1 MSVINFLYNSENI
14 LIQSNPNEILSS
26 IYNQFCVKANVK
38 RANVN
43 FLCNGQTLDEKIT
56 EDKIPKTLDNKK
68 LIVVVD
74 ITPNPNQISDNQIL
88 IRSKEI
94 ICPKCKESGVITMD
108 DKYNIIVD
116 NCKNGHKSNNLSIS
130 EFEITQNI
138 DISKIICEIC
148 KNNNMGNVYNNE
160 FYRCIN
166 CKMNLCPL
174 CKKIRHFSNHI
185 FINYE
190 NKNFICQDHGEPY
203 ISYCNDC
210 LINLCYICEEKHFKH
225 NITDF
230 KKLRKNKEDL
240 EKAILSIR
248 EYINKAKQIVDA
260 DIKNYKN
267 RWNKIIQN
275 YEIIYKIK
283 KDIFECLEKGQR
295 NLQNLINQN
304 FIIKNLEQD
313 LNSIINANNI
323 IDRYKNVLKI
333 YEKMENE
340 NIIRQTEYKNDIIIK
355 YKINNKNKIRIF
367 GEEFVSNNKD
377 NCQIIYEYKK
387 YKLSEYFKFNNPEN
401 NIFEIIL
408 TGINNIK
415 DASFMFYD
423 CDSLISLPDIS
434 EWNTINVINMNSMFQ
449 YCSSLETLPDIS
461 KWDTTNVT
469 EMNYMFAHCSSLKSI
484 PDISK
489 WNLINTTDKRNM
501 FIGCSPSLIIPKIV
515 E

>member
-1 MSVINFLYNSENI
+1 M
-14 LIQSNPNEILSS
+14 
-26 IYNQFCVKANVK
+26 
-38 RANVN
+38 
-43 FLCNGQTLDEKIT
+43 
-56 EDKIPKTLDNKK
+56 
-68 LIVVVD
+68 
-74 ITPNPNQISDNQIL
+74 
-88 IRSKEI
+88 
-94 ICPKCKESGVITMD
+94 
-108 DKYNIIVD
+108 
-116 NCKNGHKSNNLSIS
+116 
-130 EFEITQNI
+130 
-138 DISKIICEIC
+138 
-148 KNNNMGNVYNNE
+148 
-160 FYRCIN
+160 
-166 CKMNLCPL
+166 
-174 CKKIRHFSNHI
+174 
-185 FINYE
+185 
-190 NKNFICQDHGEPY
+190 
-203 ISYCNDC
+203 
-210 LINLCYICEEKHFKH
+210 
-225 NITDF
+225 
-230 KKLRKNKEDL
+230 
-240 EKAILSIR
+240 
-248 EYINKAKQIVDA
+248 
-260 DIKNYKN
+260 
-267 RWNKIIQN
+267 
-275 YEIIYKIK
+275 
-283 KDIFECLEKGQR
+283 
-295 NLQNLINQN
+295 QNLINQN

-367 GEEFVSNNKD
+367 GKEFVSNNKD